1 MWAHAG
7 CKKEPQAMLQ
17 FIASVV
23 IGAGPLYYPAITSTR
38 ADGNGYIE
46 SFVQRK
52 GLAHSGTAIGKAN
65 HLARLCNHD
74 GSDACALNNPEYQ
87 EYLLKVIIPH

>member
-1 MWAHAG
+1 
-7 CKKEPQAMLQ
+7 MLQ

-23 IGAGPLYYPAITSTR
+23 IGAGPLYYPAITSTQV
-38 ADGNGYIE
+38 DGNGYIE

-52 GLAHSGTAIGKAN
+52 GLVHAATAIGKAN
-65 HLARLCNHD
+65 HLARECNHD
-74 GSDACALNNPEYQ
+74 GSDACALNNPDYH